1 MNEDAFQACKGR
13 TAARTFMPFRAYP
26 GSSRKED
33 DSNREE
39 LPAPALSLLTPGI
52 KSVKEES
59 NSTGSR
65 SSCSRSVSTTSA
77 PNSESN
83 LRNGPQS
90 QHKSSR
96 KHRRCWSPELH
107 RKFVNALQQLGGSQG
122 SICLNPGLLV

>member
-1 MNEDAFQACKGR
+1 MNEDAFQACKGG
-13 TAARTFMPFRAYP
+13 TAARTFMPFKAYP

-39 LPAPALSLLTPGI
+39 LPVPALSLLTPGI
-52 KSVKEES
+52 KSLKEES

-65 SSCSRSVSTTSA
+65 SSCSRSVSTTA

-90 QHKSSR
+90 QQQSSR

-107 RKFVNALQQLGGSQG
+107 RQFVNALQQLGGAQG
-122 SICLNPGLLV
+122 